1 MLSVQLETAA
11 KLFVQDCVRQ
21 GKIKLLWSYMLDYEN
36 SFNPYRERKET
47 IDKWKKYA
55 KLDVEETSQLII
67 TAHELVNVGIASK
80 DALHIAC
87 AIEGKAEFF
96 LTTDKGILKKS
107 SEIVQLKCINP
118 VQFIETLENL
128 VL

>member
-1 MLSVQLETAA
+1 MQLETAA
-11 KLFVQDCVRQ
+11 KLFVQDFVRR
-21 GKIKLLWSYMLDYEN
+21 GRIKLLWSYMLDYEN
-36 SFNPYRERKET
+36 TFNPYRERKET
-47 IDKWKKYA
+47 IDKWKKYSM
-55 KLDVEETSQLII
+55 LDINETGQLIT
-67 TAHELVNVGIASK
+67 TANELVIKGIASK

-107 SEIVQLKCINP
+107 SEIVQVKCINP
-118 VQFIETLENL
+118 VQFIDILENL